1 MSLIKTSKHHRKRHN
16 KHHDKNTNLSNISR
30 AVGLVLLGLSTTG
43 AQAGVT
49 SKDPSTLDKGHQ
61 QPGHICGTDENKQDW
76 RALQKANAS
85 ALSNKASIANQLLTQ
100 LNKQQQDIK
109 ATGNGVAGRYY
120 IPVVVHVYG
129 NRYNCTNNGG
139 MCLTDAEILEGINKT
154 NEDFLGLNTQDG
166 PIAAQFQA
174 IRENLNI
181 EFVLAKKDPNGNPT
195 SGIVRYGE
203 KSGYGN
209 GDGYDAQIA
218 ADAWDNFKYMNI
230 YLMQDLYADGATN
243 NSGVAWYPQLSMSQA
258 GLARVVYNGDYMSAN
273 TSENFRSVFTHE
285 FGHWLNLPH
294 TFDGDTCSV
303 HQEAFCAF
311 SGDNVCDTPQMSSSI
326 LQDNAPN
333 CVGEPTN
340 TENFMHYSD
349 NYAMFTA
356 GQVARMKAALHG
368 PARATLW
375 SNSNLIATGL
385 EQYTSDA
392 GHPWDGSGGDEPPTG
407 TVIASWDNLSGA
419 KGDADNYMVDIPQ
432 GTEAVAFYLDGF
444 SEDPDLYVSKGQA
457 PSKNGNDWVAD
468 HISFRSTGTP
478 EMVAITSPSS
488 TETYHATVDAF
499 SAYSNARLQVLG
511 MEDPSLCNGCERVFA
526 LEETD
531 LQSAKGAAQKTY
543 SVQVPADATK
553 TVVVMPGGYQ
563 GDPDLYVSVNATPTT
578 QVADCKPFSA
588 PRLSEY
594 CDLGAGGG
602 TVNIMIDPF
611 LEYSGASV
619 QVYYERPTNTSG
631 ESPTANA
638 NGPYSAELP
647 NSVSF
652 SSAGS
657 SDPDGNIVS
666 YSWSFGDGNTS
677 TNANPTH
684 TYASAGNYTA
694 TLTVTDNDGL
704 AASATAAVSI
714 TDGSTPPPVCTA
726 SGNTG
731 YEWIAAVA
739 SGSFSHSSDKDGYA
753 DNTNL
758 IIELTEGNNSFDL
771 TAGGSYTEHWSAYID
786 FNNDNTFAESE
797 KVLTGLS
804 GQGTVTGNVTI
815 PAGSEG
821 NQYRMRIIMK
831 YGSEASSPCGSIGDG
846 EVEDYTVSIVAGNGG
861 GGTGNGNVPDAC
873 ATQSPVTSGRLEDNT
888 PICLGSS
895 NPIWLSI
902 ADVSGHSSVAITTA
916 HGSGNLDVYYKN
928 GGWPSESDNQ
938 ASSTNSDN
946 SECIYLT
953 GGSDY
958 WSYLKITGGATG
970 ATMVLDFD
978 SPACR

>member
-1 MSLIKTSKHHRKRHN
+1 MLLLDKPKTSIANNSKGKALSKVSRAITLSLIG
-16 KHHDKNTNLSNISR
+16 LG
-30 AVGLVLLGLSTTG
+30 AVGLG
-43 AQAGVT
+43 ATANAGDLPF
-49 SKDPSTLDKGHQ
+49 SADHKGHQ
-61 QPGHICGTDENKQDW
+61 EVGHICGTDDNAQNW
-76 RALQKANAS
+76 RELQKANTK
-85 ALSNKASIANQLLTQ
+85 ALNDKSSIANQLLTQ
-100 LNKQQQDIK
+100 LAKQQKDIK

-166 PIAAQFQA
+166 PIAPEFQA

-181 EFVLAKKDPNGNPT
+181 EFVLAKKDPSGNAT

-209 GDGYDAQIA
+209 GSGNDAQIS

-230 YLMQDLYADGATN
+230 YLMQDLYADGSTN
-243 NSGVAWYPQLSMSQA
+243 NSGVAWYPDLTMSQA
-258 GLARVVYNGDYMSAN
+258 GLSRVVYNGDYMSAN

-303 HQEAFCAF
+303 HQAAFCSF

-333 CVGEPTN
+333 CMGKPTN

-385 EQYTSDA
+385 EEYTSDA
-392 GHPWDGSGGDEPPTG
+392 GHPWDGTGGDTPPTG
-407 TVIASWDNLSGA
+407 TVLASWENLSA
-419 KGDADNYMVDIPQ
+419 PKGDIDNYMVDIPQ

-444 SEDPDLYVSKGQA
+444 TEDPDLYVSKGQA

-468 HISFRSTGTP
+468 YISFRGTGTP
-478 EMVAITSPSS
+478 EMVSLTSPSS

-526 LEETD
+526 LEETG

-578 QVADCKPFSA
+578 EVADCKPFSA

-594 CDLGAGGG
+594 CNLGAGGG

-619 QVYYERPTNTSG
+619 QVYYERPTGNTG
-631 ESPTANA
+631 GVNPIANA

-647 NSVSF
+647 SSVSF

-657 SDPDGNIVS
+657 SDSDGTIVS
-666 YSWSFGDGNTS
+666 YNWSFGDGNSS
-677 TNANPTH
+677 TDANPTH
-684 TYASAGNYTA
+684 TYTTAGNYTA

-704 AASATAAVSI
+704 ASSATASVSI
-714 TDGSTPPPVCTA
+714 TDIDTPPQFCTA

-731 YEWIAAVA
+731 YEWIAGVA
-739 SGSFSHSSDKDGYA
+739 TGSFSHTSDKEGYA

-758 IIELTEGNNSFDL
+758 VIDLTEGNNSFDL
-771 TAGGSYTEHWSAYID
+771 TAGGGYSEHWSIYVD
-786 FNNDNTFAESE
+786 FNNDGTFDSSE
-797 KVLTGLS
+797 KVLGGLS
-804 GQGTVTGNVTI
+804 GQGTVTGNVSI
-815 PAGSEG
+815 PAGTAG
-821 NQYRMRIIMK
+821 GQYRMRVIMK
-831 YGSEASSPCGSIGDG
+831 YGSEAASACGQIGDG
-846 EVEDYTVSIVAGNGG
+846 EVEDYTVSVSAGNGG

-888 PICLGSS
+888 PVCLGSAS
-895 NPIWLSI
+895 TIWLSMG
-902 ADVSGHSSVAITTA
+902 DVNAHSSVSITTA
-916 HGSGNLDVYYKN
+916 HGTGNLDVYYKN

-938 ASSTNSDN
+938 ASSTNADN
-946 SECIYLT
+946 NECIYLT
-953 GGSDY
+953 GGTDY
-958 WSYLKITGGATG
+958 WSYLKVSGSATG
-970 ATMVLDFD
+970 ATIVLDFD
-978 SPACR
+978 SAACR